1 MRSAFKILPH
11 YTYDD
16 YCHWEGKW
24 EIIEGI
30 PYAMSPM
37 PRPEYQ
43 AVATNLASELRMAQ
57 KKAGC
62 GCTVYQPI
70 DYKVSEDTVLNPDVL
85 VVCRPIT
92 GQYLDF
98 PPDIVAEILSPSTAL
113 KDRHTKYDI
122 YQSEGIPYYIIVD
135 TEKRSVEV
143 YRLKHSE
150 YELQELNQSVPFS
163 FSLSSCSFDLL
174 FQDIWS

>member
-1 MRSAFKILPH
+1 MRSAYRILPH

-16 YCHWEGKW
+16 YCLWEGKW

-37 PRPEYQ
+37 PRPEHQ
-43 AVATNLASELRMAQ
+43 TVTGNLHAEFRAAL

-62 GCTVYQPI
+62 DCTVYQPI

-98 PPDIVAEILSPSTAL
+98 PPDIVTEILSPSTAL

-122 YQSEGIPYYIIVD
+122 YQKEGIPYYIIVD
-135 TEKRSVEV
+135 TEKKAVEV
-143 YRLKHSE
+143 YRLQNGE
-150 YELQELNQSVPFS
+150 YELQELSQSEPFTFLIS
-163 FSLSSCSFDLL
+163 SCHFSLSFNE
-174 FQDIWS
+174 IWS